1 MEKKEKETKK
11 MLSHEEIYRIMQ
23 WLPPVVAGVFFL
35 KNLTG
40 GNTTALLTIG
50 ICLVVFVGVLI
61 FVKVRNVSLYVKE
74 YVLAIA
80 LPILVFVISLNSG
93 ASYSDDFPM
102 FLAVIGLTGLY
113 LEPQFTKIQI
123 ILIDILFIAMYKIHP
138 EKAGSTSQYF
148 LCLVIFTLAAF
159 LVYQVIKR
167 GRAFIEISEERAAES
182 EKLLQSVRA
191 MGVELQHDFDASS
204 ARIEVST
211 QGVQKGSVSITRV
224 ADEVSESCGVVHEK
238 IKETEEQIGEL
249 NKEVKQ
255 FEEALVEN
263 RNNVETMNKQVNS
276 VSDIISESGAVFRTM
291 EEQMNEIAGIAQQI
305 NDISFRL
312 TILSLNAAVEAAHAG
327 KSGSGFEVLASE
339 MRELSES
346 STNFSNRVADVVK
359 ELLERVETTSTRISG
374 SEIALEK
381 SQNAMFELVGSFEKL
396 NQQFEM
402 LYGNIEQQ
410 NRNVNQIDY
419 IFDELNQRVSEMH
432 NSSMEN
438 QNAVES
444 IVRAMEVYRGNVGKI
459 VKNTQT
465 I

>member
-1 MEKKEKETKK
+1 MEKKEKEAKK

-191 MGVELQHDFDASS
+191 MGMELQHDFDASS

-381 SQNAMFELVGSFEKL
+381 SQNAMSELVGSFEKL
-396 NQQFEM
+396 NQQFGM

-410 NRNVNQIDY
+410 NMNVNQIDY
-419 IFDELNQRVSEMH
+419 IFEELNQRVSEMH
-432 NSSMEN
+432 NSSMAN

>member
-23 WLPPVVAGVFFL
+23 WLPPVVASVFFL

-123 ILIDILFIAMYKIHP
+123 ILIDILFIAMYKLHP

-159 LVYQVIKR
+159 LFYLVIKR

-182 EKLLQSVRA
+182 EKLLCSVRA
-191 MGVELQHDFDASS
+191 MGVELQRDFDASS

-211 QGVQKGSVSITRV
+211 QGVQQGSVSITHI

-238 IKETEEQIGEL
+238 VKETEEQIGEL

-255 FEEALVEN
+255 FEEALAEN
-263 RNNVETMNKQVNS
+263 RNNVETMNRQVNS
-276 VSDIISESGAVFRTM
+276 VSDIICESGTIFRTM

-346 STNFSNRVADVVK
+346 STNFSNRVSDVVK

-374 SEIALEK
+374 SETALEK
-381 SQNAMFELVGSFEKL
+381 SQKAMSELVGSFEKL
-396 NQQFEM
+396 NQQFGM

-410 NRNVNQIDY
+410 NKNVNQIDY
-419 IFDELNQRVSEMH
+419 IFGELNQRVSEMH
-432 NSSMEN
+432 NSSMTN

-444 IVRAMEVYRGNVGKI
+444 IVRAMEVYRGNVEKI

>member
-1 MEKKEKETKK
+1 MENKGKETKK
-11 MLSHEEIYRIMQ
+11 MLSHEQIYRIMQ

-40 GNTTALLTIG
+40 GNIGALLTIG

-123 ILIDILFIAMYKIHP
+123 VLIDILFIAMYKIHP

-159 LVYQVIKR
+159 LFYQVIKR

-255 FEEALVEN
+255 FEEALAEN

-276 VSDIISESGAVFRTM
+276 VSDIISESGSVFRTM

-339 MRELSES
+339 MKELSES

-359 ELLERVETTSTRISG
+359 ELLERVETTSARISG

-381 SQNAMFELVGSFEKL
+381 SQNAMSELVGSFEKL
-396 NQQFEM
+396 NQQFGM

-410 NRNVNQIDY
+410 NMNVNQIDY
-419 IFDELNQRVSEMH
+419 IFEELNQRVSEMH
-432 NSSMEN
+432 SSSMEN